1 MMADIVERTL
11 RRLDEL
17 IEMGQAG
24 ARYDQRTFRR
34 WLTSTRNL
42 MLNFVGPKTV
52 HYESFDA
59 VYSPMQTAMQFG
71 GLSVYDEG
79 DHIRQIVGV
88 LEAARDDI
96 AAGLMLSQDLVISAA
111 NFGDILDQAGHL
123 LENHYK
129 DAAAVLIGAVLES
142 SLRKLCDKQGLTY
155 TAKETM
161 EPLNVK
167 LAKSGVYAPLT
178 QKMVTTWGDLRNN
191 AAHGHFDRYA
201 EADVRRMHQWVTG
214 FLEQRLR

>member
-1 MMADIVERTL
+1 MADVVERTL
-11 RRLDEL
+11 RRLEEL
-17 IEMGQAG
+17 IAMGKTD
-24 ARYDQRTFRR
+24 ARFSQGTFRR

-52 HYESFDA
+52 HYQAFDA
-59 VYSPMQTAMQFG
+59 VYTAMQAS
-71 GLSVYDEG
+71 GLSVSYQG
-79 DHIRQIVGV
+79 DHIWEIVGV

-123 LENHYK
+123 LQSGYK

-191 AAHGHFDRYA
+191 AAHGHFDKYA
-201 EADVRRMHQWVTG
+201 EADVRQMHQWVTG
-214 FLEQRLR
+214 FLEQQLR